1 MIKRLIVAEKNS
13 QASSYAQALGKFS
26 KSGAS
31 YIVSKLNLHIAP
43 AAGHLLDIVN
53 DIEPA
58 YKEPLPYFPE
68 EILYGFKPQG
78 AKKSDRD
85 NHLKT
90 IKFLYNNLKKEIA
103 WADEIIIGTDPD
115 REGES
120 IFYTLLNQFP
130 EYRKKVKY
138 RLWANSLTKD
148 GIQKAYNHLRPA
160 HETYNF
166 FVEADARRTAD
177 WLVGVA
183 NLTPLVRSVLKTKG
197 QLQKIKKTA
206 NKKGYEKLSVGRVK
220 APIMNLIIEN
230 DNKIAAHV
238 PKDFWKIEVQDENGV
253 IFTNEQVFGGDKNSL
268 SESDAKQ
275 VLVSLSKNAKV
286 IDVIKE
292 VEDKKAPFLFNL
304 TQLQAYMSQHH
315 HFSSAQTLSVAE
327 SLYQKKVM
335 SYPRTDS
342 KLITEYEFAYLKVNL
357 KKYQELLGRKFPPAY
372 TEARKKYVNTDK
384 VKEHYAL
391 IPTETLPILAELTH
405 DERLVYETVT
415 TRMLMMFEKDQKLAV
430 TKVTIDNGKEFSV
443 SGTVI
448 LEEGWHSMAL
458 KSKKEKEPLPNY
470 EKGQILKVE
479 NRIKAGKT
487 QPPARLTES
496 TMLKTVLVK
505 YGIGTSA
512 TRASILAGLV
522 RDGFVE
528 LDKKT
533 GQYKP
538 LEKARKTIRALE
550 ELGSQFAN
558 PEKTSEWE
566 MTLKLIGEGKL
577 EAHEFLEGIREEIR
591 ETVKGQVK

>member
-13 QASSYAQALGKFS
+13 QANSYAQALGKFS

-31 YIVSKLNLHIAP
+31 YILSKLNLHIAP

-78 AKKSDRD
+78 AKKIDRD
-85 NHLKT
+85 NHLKN
-90 IKFLYNNLKKEIA
+90 IKFLYNNLKKEMA
-103 WADEIIIGTDPD
+103 WAEEIIIGTDPD

-130 EYRKKVKY
+130 EYQEKVKC

-148 GIQKAYNHLRPA
+148 GIQKAYDHLRPA

-183 NLTPLVRSVLKTKG
+183 NLTPLVRSVLKSKG
-197 QLQKIKKTA
+197 ELKEVKKAA

-220 APIMNLIIEN
+220 APIMKLIIEN
-230 DNKIAAHV
+230 DDKIEAHI
-238 PKDFWKIEVQDENGV
+238 PKDFWKIEVKDENGI
-253 IFTNEQVFGGDKNSL
+253 IFTNDQVFGGDKNNQG
-268 SESDAKQ
+268 ESDAKLLLQ
-275 VLVSLSKNAKV
+275 QLSKQAKV
-286 IDVIKE
+286 LDVTKE

-304 TQLQAYMSQHH
+304 TQLQAYMSQYH

-327 SLYQKKVM
+327 ALYQKKVM

-342 KLITEYEFAYLKVNL
+342 KLITEYEFAYLKANL
-357 KKYQELLGRKFPPAY
+357 KKYQELLGREFLTAY
-372 TEARKKYVNTDK
+372 SEARKKYVNTDK

-391 IPTETLPILAELTH
+391 IPTETLPILEELSH

-430 TKVTIDNGKEFSV
+430 TKVTIDNGQEFSV

-533 GQYKP
+533 GQYIP

-577 EAHEFLEGIREEIR
+577 EAHDFLEGIREEIR

>member
-13 QASSYAQALGKFS
+13 QANSYAQALGKFS

-31 YIVSKLNLHIAP
+31 YILSKLNLHIAP

-78 AKKSDRD
+78 AKKIDRD
-85 NHLKT
+85 NHLKN
-90 IKFLYNNLKKEIA
+90 IKFLYNNLKKEMA
-103 WADEIIIGTDPD
+103 WAEEIIIGTDPD

-130 EYRKKVKY
+130 EYQEKVKY

-148 GIQKAYNHLRPA
+148 GIQKAYDHLRPA

-177 WLVGVA
+177 WIVGVA
-183 NLTPLVRSVLKTKG
+183 NLTPLVRNVLKSKG
-197 QLQKIKKTA
+197 QLKEVKKAA

-220 APIMNLIIEN
+220 APIMKLIIEN
-230 DNKIAAHV
+230 DDKIEAHI
-238 PKDFWKIEVQDENGV
+238 PKDFWKIEVQDENGI
-253 IFTNEQVFGGDKNSL
+253 IFTNDQVFGGDKNNQG
-268 SESDAKQ
+268 ESDAKLILQ
-275 VLVSLSKNAKV
+275 QLSKQAKV
-286 IDVIKE
+286 LDVTKE

-327 SLYQKKVM
+327 ALYQKKVM

-342 KLITEYEFAYLKVNL
+342 KLITEYEFAYLKANL
-357 KKYQELLGRKFPPAY
+357 KKYQELLGREFLPAY
-372 TEARKKYVNTDK
+372 SEARKKYVNTDK

-391 IPTETLPILAELTH
+391 IPTETLPILEELSH
-405 DERLVYETVT
+405 DERLIYETVT
-415 TRMLMMFEKDQKLAV
+415 SRMLMMFEKDQKLAV
-430 TKVTIDNGKEFSV
+430 TKVTIYNGQEFSV

-448 LEEGWHSMAL
+448 LEEGWHGMAL

-470 EKGQILKVE
+470 EKGQILSVE
-479 NRIKAGKT
+479 NQIKTGKT
-487 QPPARLTES
+487 QPPSRLTES

-512 TRASILAGLV
+512 TRASVLAGLV
-522 RDGFVE
+522 RDGFVD
-528 LDKKT
+528 LDIKT

-538 LEKARKTIRALE
+538 LEKARKTISALE
-550 ELGSQFAN
+550 GLGSQFAN

-577 EAHEFLEGIREEIR
+577 GANEFLEGIRKEIR